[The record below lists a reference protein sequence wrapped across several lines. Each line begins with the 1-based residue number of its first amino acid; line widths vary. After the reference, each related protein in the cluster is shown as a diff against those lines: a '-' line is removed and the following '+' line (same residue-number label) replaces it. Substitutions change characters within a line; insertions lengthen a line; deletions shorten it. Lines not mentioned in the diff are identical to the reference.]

1 MAKNNKIEVPLSHE
15 RDAEKMI
22 KQLKEI
28 LSNLE
33 LFQGSVDKL
42 QQELNKPTEKMFKI
56 NEN

>member
-1 MAKNNKIEVPLSHE
+1 MAKNNKIEVPLSHQ
-15 RDAEKMI
+15 RDAEKMLE
-22 KQLKEI
+22 QLREV

-42 QQELNKPTEKMFKI
+42 QQELNKPNEKMFKI